1 MFSMKWIIN
10 NSWLSFAQSQG
21 DTYWKGFFIQCRT
34 DYSVGGITCHNYQ
47 FPWFLM
53 DGVLLSNR
61 ILYVLAWIFM
71 IAAQGLSFLAG
82 NWNAISIS
90 NCRSTLSNLHK
101 VISLMYFLIG
111 TMLVFVTAV
120 VTKVI
125 HRQYRGDSKIGP
137 MNSFVHE
144 DNSFKHEVEYEFGM
158 AFYWNIAL
166 SGVIIIQAVIYAWL
180 NPYARTQEQI
190 LQDDLKSDI

>member
-1 MFSMKWIIN
+1 
-10 NSWLSFAQSQG
+10 
-21 DTYWKGFFIQCRT
+21 
-34 DYSVGGITCHNYQ
+34 
-47 FPWFLM
+47 M

-71 IAAQGLSFLAG
+71 IAVTGTLKLLYRVNCITNFLYLDLVDINGQKYPHSAQGLSFLAG

-90 NCRSTLSNLHK
+90 HSRSTLSNLHK
-101 VISLMYFLIG
+101 VISLMYFLVG

-158 AFYWNIAL
+158 AFYWNIAV
-166 SGVIIIQAVIYAWL
+166 SGVIIIQGPD
-180 NPYARTQEQI
+180 NQH
-190 LQDDLKSDI
+190 